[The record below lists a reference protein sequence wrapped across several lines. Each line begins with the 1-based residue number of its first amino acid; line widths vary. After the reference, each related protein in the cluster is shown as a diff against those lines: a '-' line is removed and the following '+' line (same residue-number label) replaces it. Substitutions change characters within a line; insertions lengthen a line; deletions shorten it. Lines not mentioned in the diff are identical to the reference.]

1 MMEERD
7 RILEDLQSAFLAL
20 TESFLEQGASLAD
33 LKSVSVGNNKKDKRS
48 LISHYMCSRKV
59 LVALFIPIFCSILFK
74 YLYIDVIKSIR
85 GTRCLI
91 PNNYFI
97 WEFTRPISNCDYCRG
112 VTSAL
117 ILPNLTREE
126 FKQYAY
132 SSRPMVIKHAAS
144 HWPASK
150 VFSWKFFKDLYE
162 NTDGAYDS
170 VDECQFLHFKS
181 NFTNLSEVF
190 AMSKER
196 ATQGIGTD
204 PWYVGW
210 KNCHLH
216 ILDVMKQYYS
226 TPHFLPEDAEVP
238 YSNYIFLGY
247 EEGAIMHLDYISR
260 LMWQGQI
267 IGNKTWTVAP
277 TPECDDVCTRF
288 NFTVYAGDIVLLDT
302 RIWYH
307 STYVEG
313 KNFSLT
319 VTSEYG

>member
-1 MMEERD
+1 MKESNNT
-7 RILEDLQSAFLAL
+7 LEDIQKAFVAL
-20 TESFLEQGASLAD
+20 TESFLEQGASLAE
-33 LKSVSVGNNKKDKRS
+33 LKSASIKNNAKYKKKY
-48 LISHYMCSRKV
+48 ISDYVCFKKI
-59 LVALFIPIFCSILFK
+59 FFTFFTPIFLSILFK
-74 YLYIDVIKSIR
+74 YLYFDIIKNIR

-91 PNNYFI
+91 PNNYLI
-97 WEFTRPISNCDYCRG
+97 WEFTRPISNCDYCRD

-117 ILPNLTREE
+117 ILSNLTREE

-132 SSRPMVIKHAAS
+132 SSIPMIIKHAAS
-144 HWPASK
+144 NWPASK

-162 NTDGAYDS
+162 NIDGAYDS

-181 NFTNLSEVF
+181 NFTNLRDVF
-190 AMSKER
+190 AMNEKR
-196 ATQGIGTD
+196 AMQLNDED

-210 KNCHLH
+210 KNCHLQ
-216 ILDVMKQYYS
+216 ILDIMKQYYNL
-226 TPHFLPEDAEVP
+226 PHFLPEDAEVP
-238 YSNYIFLGY
+238 YSNYVFLGY

-267 IGNKTWTVAP
+267 IGNKTWSVAP
-277 TPECDDVCTRF
+277 TPECDNVCTRF

-307 STYVEG
+307 STYVIG

>member
-1 MMEERD
+1 MEQSD
-7 RILEDLQSAFLAL
+7 NTLESIQEAFLSL
-20 TESFLEQGASLAD
+20 TERFMEQGVSLAD
-33 LKSVSVGNNKKDKRS
+33 LKSIGIKNNTRHKRS
-48 LISHYMCSRKV
+48 FYLHYVYSKKV
-59 LVALFIPIFCSILFK
+59 LLAIFAPIFCGVFFK
-74 YLYIDVIKSIR
+74 YLYVDIIKNIR

-97 WEFTRPISNCDYCRG
+97 WEFTRPISNCDYCRDI
-112 VTSAL
+112 TSAL

-126 FKQYAY
+126 FKQYTY
-132 SSRPMVIKHAAS
+132 SSRPMVVKNAAS

-162 NTDGAYDS
+162 NIDDAYDS

-181 NFTNLSEVF
+181 NLTNLHDVF
-190 AMSKER
+190 AMTEER
-196 ATQGIGTD
+196 ALQFNGKN

-210 KNCHLH
+210 KNCNLQV
-216 ILDVMKQYYS
+216 LDTMKKFYS
-226 TPHFLPEDAEVP
+226 LPHFLPEDAEVP
-238 YSNYIFLGY
+238 YSNYVFLGY

-277 TPECDDVCTRF
+277 TPECDNVCKRF

-307 STYVEG
+307 GTYVKDG
-313 KNFSLT
+313 NFSLT

>member
-1 MMEERD
+1 MEKND
-7 RILEDLQSAFLAL
+7 NILEDIQEAFLAL
-20 TESFLEQGASLAD
+20 TESFLEQGVSLVD
-33 LKSVSVGNNKKDKRS
+33 LKSASVRNNAKNKRS
-48 LISHYMCSRKV
+48 HILHHVCSKKV
-59 LVALFIPIFCSILFK
+59 LLALLTPIFCSILFK
-74 YLYIDVIKSIR
+74 YLCIDIIRSIR

-97 WEFTRPISNCDYCRG
+97 WEFTRPISNCDYCQN

-117 ILPNLTREE
+117 TLPNLTREE
-126 FKQYAY
+126 FEQYAY

-144 HWPASK
+144 HWPAAK

-162 NTDGAYDS
+162 NIDGAYDS

-181 NFTNLSEVF
+181 NLTNLRDVF
-190 AMSKER
+190 AMSEER
-196 ATQGIGTD
+196 AIQHNGQD

-210 KNCHLH
+210 KNCHLQ
-216 ILDVMKQYYS
+216 ILDIMKQYYNL
-226 TPHFLPEDAEVP
+226 PHFLPEDAEIP

-267 IGNKTWTVAP
+267 IGNKTWSVAP
-277 TPECDDVCTRF
+277 TPECDNVCVPF

-307 STYVEG
+307 STYVKG
-313 KNFSLT
+313 GNFSLT

>member
-1 MMEERD
+1 MEQSD
-7 RILEDLQSAFLAL
+7 NILEDIEEAFLVL
-20 TESFLEQGASLAD
+20 TESFLEQGASLVD
-33 LKSVSVGNNKKDKRS
+33 LKSASLENNIKNKRNH
-48 LISHYMCSRKV
+48 ISHYLCSKKV
-59 LVALFIPIFCSILFK
+59 LLALFTPIFCSVLFK
-74 YLYIDVIKSIR
+74 YLYFDIIR
-85 GTRCLI
+85 NIRETRCLI

-97 WEFTRPISNCDYCRG
+97 WEFTRPISNCDYCRD

-132 SSRPMVIKHAAS
+132 SSRPMVIKYAAS

-162 NTDGAYDS
+162 NIDGAYDS

-181 NFTNLSEVF
+181 NLTNLRDVF
-190 AMSKER
+190 AMTEER
-196 ATQGIGTD
+196 AMQHNGKD

-210 KNCHLH
+210 KNCHLQ
-216 ILDVMKQYYS
+216 ILDIMKRYYNL
-226 TPHFLPEDAEVP
+226 PHFLPEDAEVP
-238 YSNYIFLGY
+238 YSNYVFLGY

-267 IGNKTWTVAP
+267 IGNKTWSVAP
-277 TPECDDVCTRF
+277 TPECDTVCTRF

-307 STYVEG
+307 STYVKG
-313 KNFSLT
+313 GNFSLT